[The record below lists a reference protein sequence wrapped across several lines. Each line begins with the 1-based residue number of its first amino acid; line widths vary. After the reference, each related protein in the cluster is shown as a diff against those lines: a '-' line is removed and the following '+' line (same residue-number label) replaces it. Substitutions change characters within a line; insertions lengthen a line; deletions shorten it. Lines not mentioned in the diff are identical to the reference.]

1 MLKQKKKK
9 IIVIG
14 DSHAWGCT
22 VEIANLVG
30 KSYEV
35 TDTVMPGARHK
46 TITSV
51 AGKEISTLSKEDI
64 VIVWSDANDIR

>member
-1 MLKQKKKK
+1 MLKYKKKK

-22 VEIANLVG
+22 VEVANLVG

-35 TDTVMPGARHK
+35 TGIVMPGARNK

-51 AGKEISTLSKEDI
+51 ADK
-64 VIVWSDANDIR
+64 